1 MKPLIQR
8 DVWIDQQGEIIE
20 RIIEDMEILSGDAV
34 GPSGESWQDI
44 ADKLA
49 TNLEVLAGHIR
60 KIRNGKHA
68 VGHSSHLTMLLDQL
82 SESVSSRDLGD

>member
-1 MKPLIQR
+1 MTK
-8 DVWIDQQGEIIE
+8 DVWGNRQGEILE
-20 RIIEDMEILSGDAV
+20 RIVEDMQILSGDV
-34 GPSGESWQDI
+34 MGPSGEAWQDI

-49 TNLEVLAGHIR
+49 TNLCVLAGHIR
-60 KIRNGKHA
+60 KIRRGKHA